1 MPKIEAADGGVKV
14 TFLGKNT
21 QNEQKSTQK
30 GTLKGTKKTTEK
42 TTEKILKAIRN
53 NPFVTNKEMA
63 QICGITV
70 DGVYWNTRK
79 LKSQGRIRR
88 IGGDKGGCWEVVEND
103 TKQ

>member
-1 MPKIEAADGGVKV
+1 M
-14 TFLGKNT
+14 
-21 QNEQKSTQK
+21 K
-30 GTLKGTKKTTEK
+30 GTKKTTKKTTEK

-88 IGGDKGGCWEVVEND
+88 IGGDKGGYWEVVEND